1 MHRYRIVAQI
11 TLILSIFNLVLAAP
25 TAVNWQ
31 RIHEARGNSMVIPE
45 VGPVPLEP
53 FPPTPQH
60 SSDGDEMM
68 VEPEGAEAAS
78 DGPTPPQSAPA
89 SPQHSSDGAGAD
101 GMVVAEDAEA
111 ASDRPKSPQP
121 SLASPQHSSDGAHAD
136 EMVVPEGAEAAS
148 DGTMSPHPSLP
159 SPQHSLDGSES
170 TLSGYPTP
178 HLSEASSESGN
189 SWMLERPPRLSTNGP
204 ASFQGFAPALQL
216 TGSNRATTRPGGLV
230 PPPTETPTDNAGSV
244 DDIRYK
250 KIRIATELGVAGGVI
265 ALIALAIQQNKE
277 KQQTP

>member
-1 MHRYRIVAQI
+1 MHRYRIVAQVS
-11 TLILSIFNLVLAAP
+11 LILSIFNLVLAAP
-25 TAVNWQ
+25 TVVHWQ
-31 RIHEARGNSMVIPE
+31 KIHEARGTGNRIVPE
-45 VGPVPLEP
+45 VGSAS
-53 FPPTPQH
+53 PQSSPASPQY
-60 SSDGDEMM
+60 SSDGDEM
-68 VEPEGAEAAS
+68 
-78 DGPTPPQSAPA
+78 
-89 SPQHSSDGAGAD
+89 
-101 GMVVAEDAEA
+101 
-111 ASDRPKSPQP
+111 
-121 SLASPQHSSDGAHAD
+121 
-136 EMVVPEGAEAAS
+136 VVPEDAKAAPN
-148 DGTMSPHPSLP
+148 GPTSPQLAPA

-265 ALIALAIQQNKE
+265 ALIALAIQQNNE